1 MNALDNMSTEELITT
16 LKKIGSVQIESIS
29 IKVSPV
35 RFPKINFAI
44 QEGSEIVVEKELKMM
59 ASPQYKFDFPE
70 MRIVPKQEKA
80 A

>member
-1 MNALDNMSTEELITT
+1 MNALDNMSTEELIST

-29 IKVSPV
+29 IKVPPV

>member
-35 RFPKINFAI
+35 IFPKINFAI